1 MRSLGISKRRR
12 SKKAEALFSSAM
24 KKLLIASLG
33 VCSPMAIAQES
44 ESVLA
49 NNAGEDAGV
58 PTIEFN
64 AGFLRGDNVDVSRYS
79 EGNPAPAGT
88 FSVTLS
94 LNGEY
99 RGQRSILFVPVS
111 GNSSAQPC
119 FTRDELMALG
129 IIIPAEKGQSI
140 AFGEGRQ
147 CATVDKWVA
156 GSTANYAVGDLHLD
170 LVVPQAFLTKRPR
183 GYTDPNSWNEGVTA
197 ALLDYN
203 SNFYTQRN
211 QGKDLNSANLGVTA
225 GFNFQGWRLRKRIN
239 TSWTNESHRHT
250 ESLYGYVQR
259 DITALKS
266 QLTLG
271 DSVTSGDL
279 FDSLSLRGVQLQSDD
294 RMLPEGL
301 RNYIPVLRGTAD
313 TNARIRVTQRGQT
326 VYETVVPPGPFEIS
340 DVGALGYG
348 GDLEMTIT
356 ESDGRERTQVIPF
369 SAPPMLLHAGVSR
382 FGFAAGELR
391 DEMIKK
397 RPKMVQGFYQYGI
410 GNMYTLYGGGQW
422 SEDYHALAIGHAFNT
437 PIGGISMDVT
447 RAHTKLKDGKTSE
460 GNSVNVGF
468 SKYLAPTDTDVTL
481 AAYRYS
487 SSGFYSFRDAAIER
501 YGSKNNYTSTDYRTK
516 QRLTLTMGQNLG
528 DIGRLTFSGSLYNY
542 WDDRST
548 TKQYTM
554 TFNRSERYFAW
565 ALSASR
571 SSSSD
576 GRSSND
582 FMLSFNVP
590 LGRYNNAQR
599 PAFSSLYTNMG
610 FDNQGNMSMQSSVVG
625 SQGEN
630 SELTYSVGGSL
641 NRTKRVSEQSADVNF
656 AQRKNKHSDLN
667 ESLNGSV
674 NYNTGFGQLG
684 STASVSNKSKQLSLS
699 ASGSVVAHRGGVT
712 LGPRLGDNTPF
723 ALVHAPGAGGA
734 KLLNGYGSRID
745 GNGYAIMPSLT
756 PYRENTVAV
765 STRGLPDTVDL
776 MENETI
782 IIPRVGAAVPVKVK
796 TIVGAPVV
804 LIVRD
809 ENNDYLP
816 IGTELFDS
824 NNVSMGIIG
833 QGGMAFI
840 RGWNAAEDYLYVKG
854 ASGSQCRIYPDK
866 ALAQRI
872 NNATGNMIRVE
883 VACRR

>member
-1 MRSLGISKRRR
+1 MRALGINKRRR
-12 SKKAEALFSSAM
+12 TKRADALFSSAM
-24 KKLLIASLG
+24 KKLLIVSLG
-33 VCSPMAIAQES
+33 VCSPVALAQE
-44 ESVLA
+44 
-49 NNAGEDAGV
+49 NAPGLTNGASDDAGV
-58 PTIEFN
+58 QEIEFN
-64 AGFLRGDNVDVSRYS
+64 AGFMRGGDVDVSRYS

-94 LNGEY
+94 LNGER
-99 RGQRSILFVPVS
+99 RGQRNILFVPVS
-111 GNSSAQPC
+111 GNVSAQAC

-129 IIIPAEKGQSI
+129 VIIPADKEKSI
-140 AFGEGRQ
+140 AFSNGLQ

-156 GSTANYAVGDLHLD
+156 GSSANYTVGDLQLD
-170 LVVPQAFLTKRPR
+170 LMVPQAFLTKRPR

-211 QGKDLNSANLGVTA
+211 QGKNYDNANLGLTA

-239 TSWTNESHRHT
+239 TSWSNESSRHT
-250 ESLYGYVQR
+250 ENLYGYIQR
-259 DITALKS
+259 DITTLKS

-271 DSVTSGDL
+271 DSATSGDL

-313 TNARIRVTQRGQT
+313 TNAQVRVTQRGQT

-340 DVGALGYG
+340 DVGAIGYG

-356 ESDGRERTQVIPF
+356 ESDGRVRTQIIPF

-397 RPKMVQGFYQYGI
+397 RPKLVQGFYQYGI

-422 SEDYHALAIGHAFNT
+422 GEDYYALALGNAFNT
-437 PIGGISMDVT
+437 PLGGLSMDIT
-447 RAHTKLKDGKTSE
+447 RATADLKDGKKST
-460 GNSVNVGF
+460 GNSFNVGF

-487 SSGFYSFRDAAIER
+487 SKGYYSFRDAAMER
-501 YGSKNNYTSTDYRTK
+501 YGARNNYISTDYRTK

-528 DIGRLTFSGSLYNY
+528 DIGRLTFTGSLYDY
-542 WDDRST
+542 WDERAT
-548 TKQYTM
+548 TKQYM
-554 TFNRSERYFAW
+554 LTFNRSERYFSW

-582 FMLSFNVP
+582 FMVSFNVP
-590 LGRYNNAQR
+590 LGTVGSAQR
-599 PAFSSLYTNMG
+599 PAFSSMYTNMS
-610 FDNQGNMSMQSSVVG
+610 FDNNGNMALQSNAVG
-625 SQGEN
+625 GRGDFN
-630 SELTYSVGGSL
+630 ELTYSVGGSVA
-641 NRTKRVSEQSADVNF
+641 RSKSVSGESTSSDGF
-656 AQRKNKHSDLN
+656 DYRRNKTSDLY
-667 ESLNGSV
+667 ESVNGSV

-684 STASVSNKSKQLSLS
+684 STASVSNRAKQMSLS
-699 ASGSVVAHRGGVT
+699 ANGSVVAHRGGVT
-712 LGPRLGDNTPF
+712 LGPRLGDNTPL
-723 ALVHAPGAGGA
+723 ALVNAEGAAGA

-756 PYRENTVAV
+756 PYRENTVSV
-765 STRGLPDTVDL
+765 DTRGLPNTVDL
-776 MENETI
+776 LENEEVV
-782 IIPRVGAAVPVKVK
+782 IPRVGAVIPVKVK

-804 LIVRD
+804 LVIRD
-809 ENNDYLP
+809 EQGNYLP

-824 NNVSMGIIG
+824 NNVSLGIIG
-833 QGGMAFI
+833 QAGMAFI
-840 RGWNAAEDYLYVKG
+840 RGWNAAQDTLYVK
-854 ASGSQCRIYPDK
+854 AGSVQCRIYPDN
-866 ALAQRI
+866 AVAQRI
-872 NNATGNMIRVE
+872 NNASGNMTKVE